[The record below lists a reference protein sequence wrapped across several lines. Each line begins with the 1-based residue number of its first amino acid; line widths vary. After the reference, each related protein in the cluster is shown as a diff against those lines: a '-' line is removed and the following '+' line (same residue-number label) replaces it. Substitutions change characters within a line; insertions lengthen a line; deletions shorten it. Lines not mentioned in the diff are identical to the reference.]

1 MKRWITGLATVSC
14 LVFLGVGSAFAE
26 TTVSL
31 DADLN
36 MDNIKESV
44 TAHVEEKRLDG
55 LDELYPLIS
64 ALSVSELSEG
74 ETKEVDRLEV
84 MGEEGLSLIYQDLK
98 IIDINPKDKQ
108 KEVLLLKSHPYFGIA
123 TEADIYSFQDG
134 KLKLLG
140 RISGIMDRD
149 IRVNP
154 KTNYIEAQN
163 YDYHPIQY
171 TYYIKYKLENGTLKM
186 VNEDE
191 VQMLGLKKPITPTTQ
206 KSLQIYSDKKCS
218 KKAFTLKAKEK
229 FTVLAGSEKGK
240 YLKVKNAK
248 GKVGYLPLQVF
259 VKSYD
264 GDSFNIWRLKQYKNI
279 DIYEV
284 LRGIEVWS

>member
-1 MKRWITGLATVSC
+1 MKKWITGLATVSC
-14 LVFLGVGSAFAE
+14 LVFLGAGSAFAE
-26 TTVSL
+26 TTVSF
-31 DADLN
+31 DVDLN
-36 MDNIKESV
+36 MDNVKESV
-44 TAHVEEKRLDG
+44 TAHIEERKLEGEDAP
-55 LDELYPLIS
+55 YPTIA
-64 ALSVSELSEG
+64 ALSVSEISEG
-74 ETKEVDRLEV
+74 GIEEVDRVEV
-84 MGEEGLSLIYQDLK
+84 VGEEGIPLVYQDLK
-98 IIDINPKDKQ
+98 IIDIDPKDKQ
-108 KEVLLLKSHPYFGIA
+108 KEVLLLKSNPYFGIA
-123 TEADIYSFQDG
+123 TEADIYSFQEG

-154 KTNYIEAQN
+154 KTKYIEAQN
-163 YDYHPIQY
+163 YHYHPIQY
-171 TYYIKYKLENGTLKM
+171 TYYAKYKLENGTLKT
-186 VNEDE
+186 VNENE

-206 KSLQIYSDKKCS
+206 KSLQIYSDKKGT

-229 FTVLAGSEKGK
+229 FTVLAGSEKEK

-264 GDSFNIWRLKQYKNI
+264 GDSFSIWRLKQYKNI

-284 LRGIEVWS
+284 LKGIEVWS